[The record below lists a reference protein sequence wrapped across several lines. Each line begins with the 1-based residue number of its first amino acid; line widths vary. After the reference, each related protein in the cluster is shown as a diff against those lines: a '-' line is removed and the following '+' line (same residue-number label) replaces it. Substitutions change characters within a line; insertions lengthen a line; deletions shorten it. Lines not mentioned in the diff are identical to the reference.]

1 MGFRIDIQ
9 DFYGFQAEERLK
21 MIEDQ
26 MKIEEEKR
34 KLKRR
39 EEKRIKEEQKIILG
53 KGNARPKLS
62 FSLATPTS

>member
-1 MGFRIDIQ
+1 MKFCIL
-9 DFYGFQAEERLK
+9 FQAEERLK

-39 EEKRIKEEQKIILG
+39 EEKRMKEEQKIILG

-62 FSLATPTS
+62 FSLANPTS

>member
-1 MGFRIDIQ
+1 MQPPYRQPFT
-9 DFYGFQAEERLK
+9 FQAEERLK

-39 EEKRIKEEQKIILG
+39 EEKRMKEEQKIILG

-62 FSLATPTS
+62 FSLAATNS